1 MVVLSSL
8 DREILLSHVL
18 KVTRSYLYAHPTP
31 LLTKEEEKDFLT
43 LLERAK
49 KGEPIAYLIGHR
61 EFWSLDLIV
70 TPDTLI
76 PRPETELLVELIL
89 KNKRDEKKIIADLGT
104 GNGAIAL
111 AIASERPDW
120 MIYATDI
127 NKKALQVAEQ
137 NAARL
142 QIKNIQFCAGSWCA
156 ALPPIQFDAIVSNP
170 PYIAE
175 DDPNVDPAVLNY
187 EPRQA
192 LIAGK
197 QGLEDLEKIIL
208 K

>member
-1 MVVLSSL
+1 MSALSSL
-8 DREILLSHVL
+8 DREVLLSHVL
-18 KVTRSYLYAHPTP
+18 NVPRSYLYAHPERT
-31 LLTKEEEKDFLT
+31 LTREEENFFLS
-43 LLERAK
+43 LIKRAEQ
-49 KGEPIAYLIGHR
+49 GEPIAYLTGHR
-61 EFWSLDLIV
+61 EFWALDLIV

-197 QGLEDLEKIIL
+197 QRPKNL
-208 K
+208 